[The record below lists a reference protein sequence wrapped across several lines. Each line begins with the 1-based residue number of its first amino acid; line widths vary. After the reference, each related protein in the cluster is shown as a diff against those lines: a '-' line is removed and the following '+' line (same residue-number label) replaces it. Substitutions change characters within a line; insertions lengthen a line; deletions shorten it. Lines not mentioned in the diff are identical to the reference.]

1 MQKEIMKTKTG
12 YVSIIGKPNVG
23 KSTLMNALIGTKLS
37 ITTNKPQTTRKRIL
51 GIADNKEYQI
61 IFLDTPGI
69 LDPAYLL
76 QEKMLEYVFRS
87 VGDADIL
94 LVIIDAESDPTGKK
108 TLENEHVKKI
118 LSQVDSPKVL
128 IINKIDISNETIV
141 ENLLRDI
148 NDRFYFD
155 AVIPVSVIEN
165 FNVETVLK
173 SLIELLPEGEK
184 FYPEDQLSDEP
195 EKFFV
200 SEIIREK
207 LFEQFYDEI
216 PFSIEVMIEEFK
228 ERKKG
233 KDYISAS
240 IVVERD
246 SQKPIILG
254 KKGAAIKKLGAV
266 AREAIE
272 EFLQREVYLELRVKI
287 RKNWRS
293 NPNFLKSFG
302 YTPENN

>member
-1 MQKEIMKTKTG
+1 MNKIKAG

-23 KSTLMNALIGTKLS
+23 KSTLMNALIGEKIS

-51 GIADNKEYQI
+51 GIADSKAYQI

-69 LDPAYLL
+69 LNPAYLL

-87 VGDADIL
+87 VGDADVL
-94 LVIIDAESDPTGKK
+94 LVIIDAASDPTGKQ
-108 TLENEHVKKI
+108 TLGNEHVKKI
-118 LSQVDSPKVL
+118 LSQVSSPKML
-128 IINKIDISNETIV
+128 IINKIDVSNKENI
-141 ENLLRDI
+141 ENLIRQI
-148 NDRFYFD
+148 NNDFDFD
-155 AVIPVSVIEN
+155 AVIPVSATEN
-165 FNVETVLK
+165 FNVDSVLE
-173 SLIELLPEGEK
+173 SIIEYLPEGEK

-216 PFSIEVMIEEFK
+216 PYSIEVMIEEFK
-228 ERKKG
+228 ERSKG
-233 KDYISAS
+233 KDYISAA
-240 IVVERD
+240 IVVERE

-254 KKGAAIKKLGAV
+254 KRGTSIKKLGAV

-302 YTPENN
+302 YTPENK

>member
-1 MQKEIMKTKTG
+1 MGKIKAG

-23 KSTLMNALIGTKLS
+23 KSTLMNVLIGEKIS

-51 GIADNKEYQI
+51 GIADSKEYQI

-87 VGDADIL
+87 VNDADVL
-94 LVIIDAESDPTGKK
+94 LVIIDVVSDLTGKQ
-108 TLENEHVKKI
+108 TLRNEHVEKI
-118 LSQVDSPKVL
+118 LSQISSPKIL
-128 IINKIDISNETIV
+128 IINKIDISKKENV
-141 ENLLRDI
+141 ENLIKQID
-148 NDRFYFD
+148 NNFEFD
-155 AVIPVSVIEN
+155 AIIPVSATEN
-165 FNVETVLK
+165 FNVDSVLK
-173 SLIELLPEGEK
+173 TIIEFLPEGEK
-184 FYPEDQLSDEP
+184 YYPEDQLSDEP

-216 PFSIEVMIEEFK
+216 PYSIEVMIEEFK
-228 ERKKG
+228 ERSKG

-240 IVVERD
+240 IVVERE

-254 KKGAAIKKLGAV
+254 KRGASIKKLGGV

-302 YTPENN
+302 YTPEDK

>member
-1 MQKEIMKTKTG
+1 MDKIKAG

-23 KSTLMNALIGTKLS
+23 KSTLMNVLIGEKIS

-51 GIADNKEYQI
+51 GIADSKEYQI

-87 VGDADIL
+87 VGDADVL
-94 LVIIDAESDPTGKK
+94 LVIIDAASDPTGKQ
-108 TLENEHVKKI
+108 TLGNEHVSKI
-118 LSQVDSPKVL
+118 LLQVSSPKIL
-128 IINKIDISNETIV
+128 IINKIDISNKESV
-141 ENLLRDI
+141 ENLIKQIDK
-148 NDRFYFD
+148 DFYFE
-155 AVIPVSVIEN
+155 AVIPVSAIEN
-165 FNVETVLK
+165 FNVDSVLK
-173 SLIELLPEGEK
+173 TIIEYLPEGEK
-184 FYPEDQLSDEP
+184 YYPEDQLSDEP

-216 PFSIEVMIEEFK
+216 PYSIEVMIEEFK
-228 ERKKG
+228 ERSKG

-240 IVVERD
+240 IVVERE

-254 KKGAAIKKLGAV
+254 KRGASIKKLGGV

-302 YTPENN
+302 YTPEDK

>member
-1 MQKEIMKTKTG
+1 MDKIKAG

-23 KSTLMNALIGTKLS
+23 KSTLMNVLIGEKIS

-51 GIADNKEYQI
+51 GIADSKEYQI

-87 VGDADIL
+87 VGDADVL
-94 LVIIDAESDPTGKK
+94 LVIIDADSDPKGKQ
-108 TLENEHVKKI
+108 TLGNEHVSKI
-118 LSQVDSPKVL
+118 LSQVSSPKIL
-128 IINKIDISNETIV
+128 IINKIDISNKESV
-141 ENLLRDI
+141 ENLIKQIDK
-148 NDRFYFD
+148 DFD
-155 AVIPVSVIEN
+155 FEAVIPVSATEN
-165 FNVETVLK
+165 FNVDSVLK
-173 SLIELLPEGEK
+173 TIMEYLPEGEK
-184 FYPEDQLSDEP
+184 YYPEDQLSDEP

-216 PFSIEVMIEEFK
+216 PYSIEVMIEEFK
-228 ERKKG
+228 ERSKG

-240 IVVERD
+240 IVVERE

-254 KKGAAIKKLGAV
+254 KRGASIKKLGGV

-302 YTPENN
+302 YTPEDK